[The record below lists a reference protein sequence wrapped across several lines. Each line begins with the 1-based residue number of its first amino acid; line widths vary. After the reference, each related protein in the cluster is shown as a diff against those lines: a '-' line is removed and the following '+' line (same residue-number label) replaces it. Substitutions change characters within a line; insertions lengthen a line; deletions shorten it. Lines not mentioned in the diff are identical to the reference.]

1 MQTEQQLLLILTGH
15 ELFNK
20 VLVMNF
26 FYKKVPFWHFKKLFL
41 VYLKY
46 ILNLS
51 VFYT

>member
-26 FYKKVPFWHFKKLFL
+26 LIKKCLFGISKNFFWF
-41 VYLKY
+41 
-46 ILNLS
+46 
-51 VFYT
+51 T